1 MGNVESKRERR
12 NKRREKETET
22 ERTGTSG
29 ERKCAGNADT

>member
-12 NKRREKETET
+12 NKRRGRKTET

-29 ERKCAGNADT
+29 ERKCAENADT